1 MESYG
6 VIWRFVLTRLDE
18 LTTLRLGGPI
28 RRIEHAKSACELID
42 AVRSADAA
50 GEPLLIVGGG
60 SNLVAADAGWDGVV
74 VLVES
79 TGVDVQRQD
88 DAVCVTAQAGVVW
101 DELVAQSVGSG
112 WSGLAAMSGIPGLTG
127 ATPVQNVGAYGS
139 EVADSIVELQVL
151 DRNDGVVRPF
161 APERCGFAFRTS
173 AFKHT
178 DRFVVLE
185 VTFRLRRSPDSVPVR
200 YAELARRLGIEPGR
214 TASSAA
220 VREVVLELRR
230 SKGMLLDASD
240 HDTWSV
246 GSFFVNPVVASSL
259 APRGCPQWT
268 VDGQVKLSGAWLIE
282 NSGFQRGYGL
292 GRGVG
297 KWRSRPS
304 TRWHSRIAEA
314 RRHPSCWAWPRR
326 SGPVSNTS
334 LGFGSGRRRISKAS
348 PSDRWHRDGTR
359 LRSGM
364 IDRGERLLLPEG
376 RP

>member
-1 MESYG
+1 MEPRS

-28 RRIEHAKSACELID
+28 RRIERARTAGELID

-50 GEPLLIVGGG
+50 GEPVLIVGGG

-79 TGVDVQRQD
+79 TGVDVQGHD
-88 DAVCVTAQAGVVW
+88 DTVCVTAQAGVVW
-101 DELVAQSVGSG
+101 DELVAQSVAEG

-161 APERCGFAFRTS
+161 APEQCGFAFRTS

-185 VTFRLRRSPDSVPVR
+185 VTFRLRRSPDSMPVR

-220 VREVVLELRR
+220 VREVVLELRS

-259 APRGCPQWT
+259 APRDCPQWT

-292 GRGVG
+292 
-297 KWRSRPS
+297 
-304 TRWHSRIAEA
+304 A
-314 RRHPSCWAWPRR
+314 R
-326 SGPVSNTS
+326 
-334 LGFGSGRRRISKAS
+334 GSGQVAISTKHALALTNRGGATTS
-348 PSDRWHRDGTR
+348 ELLGLAAEIRAGVERQFGIR
-359 LRSGM
+359 LR
-364 IDRGERLLLPEG
+364 PEAHLKG
-376 RP
+376 VTF

>member
-28 RRIEHAKSACELID
+28 RRIEHAKTACELID

-79 TGVDVQRQD
+79 TGVDVQGQD
-88 DAVCVTAQAGVVW
+88 DTVCVTAQAGVVW

-161 APERCGFAFRTS
+161 APEQCGFAFRTS

-220 VREVVLELRR
+220 VRDVVLELRR

-292 GRGVG
+292 
-297 KWRSRPS
+297 
-304 TRWHSRIAEA
+304 A
-314 RRHPSCWAWPRR
+314 R
-326 SGPVSNTS
+326 
-334 LGFGSGRRRISKAS
+334 GSGQVAISTKHALALTNRGGATTS
-348 PSDRWHRDGTR
+348 ELLGLAAEIRAGVEHQFGVR
-359 LRSGM
+359 LR
-364 IDRGERLLLPEG
+364 PEAHLKG
-376 RP
+376 VTF

>member
-1 MESYG
+1 MEPRG

-28 RRIEHAKSACELID
+28 RRIEHAKTAGELID

-79 TGVDVQRQD
+79 TDVDVQRQD
-88 DAVCVTAQAGVVW
+88 DTVCVTAQAGVLW
-101 DELVAQSVGSG
+101 DELVAQSVAAG

-161 APERCGFAFRTS
+161 APEQCGFAFRTS

-178 DRFVVLE
+178 DRFVVVE

-259 APRGCPQWT
+259 APRDCPQWT

-292 GRGVG
+292 
-297 KWRSRPS
+297 
-304 TRWHSRIAEA
+304 A
-314 RRHPSCWAWPRR
+314 R
-326 SGPVSNTS
+326 
-334 LGFGSGRRRISKAS
+334 GSGQVAISTKHALALTNRGGATTS
-348 PSDRWHRDGTR
+348 ELLGLAAEIRAGVERQFGVR
-359 LRSGM
+359 LR
-364 IDRGERLLLPEG
+364 PEAHLKG
-376 RP
+376 VTF

>member
-1 MESYG
+1 
-6 VIWRFVLTRLDE
+6 VPTRLDA

-28 RRIEHAKSACELID
+28 RRIEHARTTCELVD

-79 TGVDVQRQD
+79 TGVDVQDQD
-88 DAVCVTAQAGVVW
+88 DAVCLTVRAGVEW
-101 DELVAQSVGSG
+101 DELVAQSVATG

-151 DRNDGVVRPF
+151 DRNGGEIRPF
-161 APERCGFAFRTS
+161 APQECGFAFRTS

-185 VTFRLRRSPDSVPVR
+185 VTFRLHRSPNSAPVR
-200 YAELARRLGIEPGR
+200 YAELAHRLGIEQGR
-214 TASSAA
+214 AASSAA
-220 VREVVLELRR
+220 VREVVLDLRR

-246 GSFFVNPVVASSL
+246 GSFFVNPVVAPRL
-259 APRGCPQWT
+259 APRDCPQWI
-268 VDGQVKLSGAWLIE
+268 VDGQVKLSAGWLIE
-282 NSGFQRGYGL
+282 NAGFPRGYGL
-292 GRGVG
+292 DRRGGRVAISTKHALALTNRGGATTTELLDLAAEIRAGVE
-297 KWRSRPS
+297 RQ
-304 TRWHSRIAEA
+304 
-314 RRHPSCWAWPRR
+314 
-326 SGPVSNTS
+326 
-334 LGFGSGRRRISKAS
+334 FGI
-348 PSDRWHRDGTR
+348 R
-359 LRSGM
+359 LR
-364 IDRGERLLLPEG
+364 PEAHLKG
-376 RP
+376 VTF

>member
-28 RRIEHAKSACELID
+28 RRIEHAKTACELID

-88 DAVCVTAQAGVVW
+88 DTVCVTAQAGVVW

-161 APERCGFAFRTS
+161 APEQCGFAFRTS

-200 YAELARRLGIEPGR
+200 YAELARRLGIGR
-214 TASSAA
+214 A
-220 VREVVLELRR
+220 VR
-230 SKGMLLDASD
+230 
-240 HDTWSV
+240 
-246 GSFFVNPVVASSL
+246 
-259 APRGCPQWT
+259 
-268 VDGQVKLSGAWLIE
+268 
-282 NSGFQRGYGL
+282 
-292 GRGVG
+292 
-297 KWRSRPS
+297 
-304 TRWHSRIAEA
+304 
-314 RRHPSCWAWPRR
+314 
-326 SGPVSNTS
+326 
-334 LGFGSGRRRISKAS
+334 RRRPRSARSSSSCVAARACCSTPQITTPGAS
-348 PSDRWHRDGTR
+348 A
-359 LRSGM
+359 RSS
-364 IDRGERLLLPEG
+364 
-376 RP
+376 